1 MKDRLV
7 MKRFI
12 NIFLM
17 LLITMGFTTILCLS
31 QEMWPDEIIL
41 LYVLAAVFYAL
52 FVFLLE
58 HGRAGKK
65 IAGDSSTDF
74 GKITIGY
81 AASAGVM
88 LLGLFLPEFLKPVLF
103 VSMIMAAFS
112 SIEIA
117 LCAGI
122 FFDVILCLGLGLSL
136 QEYLLYSLLTVF
148 GCIVAEAM
156 EDNRFTFWYNMI
168 ILSLSVLLPGI
179 FYYFT
184 YQEVKLTLFLYGAV
198 EGIIIDYIILLFQ
211 KKIIVYRKKE
221 LDNKYRD
228 ILDEDYPLARELAAF
243 SNAEYEHAKRVSA
256 VAANCAKATGIEERI
271 CAAAGFYYRI
281 GIMEGET
288 IAESGIQIA
297 ERACFPQDVIRIIS
311 EYNGDLQLPSTPE
324 SAVVHMVDG
333 LIKKLEALKDQKTM
347 SSGWNQDMVIYQT
360 LNEFSASGIYD
371 LSGLSMNRF
380 LTIRELLVKEE
391 NIL

>member
-41 LYVLAAVFYAL
+41 FYVLAAAFYAL

-58 HGRAGKK
+58 HGRARKR
-65 IAGDSSTDF
+65 IAGDRSTDF

-81 AASAGVM
+81 AISAGVT
-88 LLGLFLPEFLKPVLF
+88 LLGMFLPEFLKPVLF
-103 VSMIMAAFS
+103 VCMIMVGFS

-117 LCAGI
+117 LCTGI

-136 QEYLLYSLLTVF
+136 QEYLMYSLLTVF

-156 EDNRFTFWYNMI
+156 EDKRFTFWYNMI

-184 YQEVKLTLFLYGAV
+184 YQEVRLTLFLYGAI
-198 EGIIIDYIILLFQ
+198 EGIIIDYIVLLSQ
-211 KKIIVYRKKE
+211 KKIVAYRKKE

-228 ILDEDYPLARELAAF
+228 ILDEDYPLARELSAF
-243 SNAEYEHAKRVSA
+243 SNAEYEHARRVSS
-256 VAANCAKATGIEERI
+256 VAAHCAKATGIEERI

-281 GIMEGET
+281 GVIEGET

-297 ERACFPQDVIRIIS
+297 ERACFPEDVIRIIS
-311 EYNGDLQLPSTPE
+311 EYNGELQLPSTPE

-333 LIKKLEALKDQKTM
+333 LIKKLEALKDQTTM

-391 NIL
+391 NIV